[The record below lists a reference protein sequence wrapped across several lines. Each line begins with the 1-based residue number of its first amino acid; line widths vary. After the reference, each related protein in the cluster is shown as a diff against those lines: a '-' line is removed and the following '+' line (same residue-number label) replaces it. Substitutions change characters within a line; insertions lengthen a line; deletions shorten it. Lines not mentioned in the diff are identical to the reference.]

1 MADSVQDGTRMN
13 SLIHRAVRRDLDDFA
28 RALDSFPAGDR
39 ERATALA
46 ARFQWFDTLLT
57 HHHEGEEEILWPVLR
72 TSPPNT
78 EEVGELTDEHE
89 RIVAA
94 LSAARAAF
102 ATVRRQRDRRGCG
115 NRGIRRQG
123 TARGSNRALHA
134 RGERDRR
141 TLLAGRSGRAEGGLQ
156 EAGSERRSARGAVV
170 HAVGVRR
177 RVGGRQGLSPDA
189 DPAARA
195 LDLEDGRRTQ
205 LRHIHCADSGV
216 VLSSRSRRMNRAR
229 S

>member
-13 SLIHRAVRRDLDDFA
+13 SLIHRAVRRDLDGFA

-57 HHHEGEEEILWPVLR
+57 HHHEGEEQILWPVLR
-72 TSPPNT
+72 TSPPST

-102 ATVRRQRDRRGCG
+102 ATFGASA
-115 NRGIRRQG
+115 
-123 TARGSNRALHA
+123 TAEDAATAASAVT
-134 RGERDRR
+134 E
-141 TLLAGRSGRAEGGLQ
+141 LQ
-156 EAGSERRSARGAVV
+156 AAATEHFTHEESEIVELCS
-170 HAVGVRR
+170 
-177 RVGGRQGLSPDA
+177 QA
-189 DPAARA
+189 DPAALKAAFKKLGRNA
-195 LDLEDGRRTQ
+195 GLREGLWFMQWVSDGASADDKAFLRT
-205 LRHIHCADSGV
+205 LIPPPVHWISKTISGRSYATSTAPIRV
-216 VLSSRSRRMNRAR
+216 SS
-229 S
+229 